1 MTTGQ
6 ILAVAAAVLVAI
18 WPQVYAAGEQ
28 AIGWMFADDG
38 DHPPA
43 KRLGPTYQAAM
54 IALANVRLR
63 LRSTDCLDETRK
75 QAIDV
80 LTLGLVD
87 GSDK

>member
-6 ILAVAAAVLVAI
+6 ILAVAAAVLVAV
-18 WPQVYAAGEQ
+18 WPQVYAAGERVV
-28 AIGWMFADDG
+28 GWMFSDDG
-38 DHPPA
+38 DHAPA
-43 KRLGPTYQAAM
+43 KPLGPTYQAAM
-54 IALANVRLR
+54 LALASVRLR
-63 LRSTDCLDETRK
+63 LRSTDCLDDNRK